1 MARDKRGPKTGIT
14 VEAVLRCT
22 LVVGLLVLQLLLL
35 FVFVRFLRA
44 NAVTVYSLLE
54 LGCSIAIVALVSEH
68 EDASYR
74 FAWVVCVLIMG
85 VFGLVLYLMWG
96 RGTRHNKLG
105 VSIRRVFGRRKEVLL
120 QDPQVSGAMRAQY
133 PDCARLSEYLIGQGF
148 PVYTDTRT
156 RYFPLGEQAFDAMLE
171 DMEKAER
178 YIYMEFFMV
187 FEGQIYERVLD
198 VLTRKAAQG
207 LDVRLMYDDMG
218 SLVTTSRAFLER
230 LEQAGV
236 RVVIFNPVQRYVH
249 QMYLNYRDHR
259 KIVTIDGN
267 VCYTGGINI
276 GDEYANLYPKHGHW
290 KDTAVRFEGDAA
302 YSLTVFLLQMWQACT
317 EETFDFSAYKPAR
330 CEAPEAGFMQP
341 YEDGPHNNPNNPAEN
356 VYRQILCTAK
366 KYVYITTPYLVLD
379 DVLLSELC
387 LAAESGV
394 DVRIVIPGIPDHW
407 YVQQVSLSF
416 SGRLM
421 HSGVR
426 VYRYTPGFV
435 HAKMCVADDVQAT
448 VGTVNLDYRSFYL
461 HYEDG
466 VYFVGDPVVM
476 QVKDDIESLFEQCE
490 ELHYDAW
497 LRRPWYHKLV
507 QPILRIFAPMM

>member
-1 MARDKRGPKTGIT
+1 MAKDKRAPKTGIT
-14 VEAVLRCT
+14 IEAVLRCV
-22 LVVGLLVLQLLLL
+22 LVVGLLALQLLLL
-35 FVFVRFLRA
+35 LVFVRFLRSY
-44 NAVTVYSLLE
+44 AVTVYSLLE

-96 RGTRHNKLG
+96 RGTRRNKLG
-105 VSIRRVFGRRKEVLL
+105 TRIRTVFGGRREVLT
-120 QDPQVSGAMRAQY
+120 QDARVSEALAQRS
-133 PDCARLSEYLIGQGF
+133 PDCARLSDYLTRQGF
-148 PVYTDTRT
+148 PVYVSTKTAF
-156 RYFPLGEQAFDAMLE
+156 YPLGEQAFDAMLQ
-171 DMEKAER
+171 DMEAAEH

-187 FEGQIYERVLD
+187 FEGRIYERVLD

-230 LEQAGV
+230 LESAGV
-236 RVVIFNPVQRYVH
+236 KVVIFNPVQRYVH

-259 KIVTIDGN
+259 KILSIDGN

-290 KDTAVRFEGDAA
+290 KDTAVRLEGDAA

-317 EETFDFSAYKPAR
+317 EEKFEFAAFRPR
-330 CEAPEAGFMQP
+330 GVQAPEGGFVQP

-356 VYRQILCTAK
+356 VYRQIICGAK
-366 KYVYITTPYLVLD
+366 KYVYVTTPYLVLD

-387 LAAESGV
+387 VAAQSGV
-394 DVRIVIPGIPDHW
+394 DVRIIIPGIPDHW

-416 SGRLM
+416 SGPLM
-421 HSGVR
+421 ASGVR
-426 VYRYTPGFV
+426 IYRYTPGFI
-435 HAKMCVADDVQAT
+435 HAKMCVCDDVQAT
-448 VGTVNLDYRSFYL
+448 VGTVNFDYRSFYL

-466 VYFVGDPVVM
+466 VYFVNDPVVS
-476 QVKDDIESLFEQCE
+476 QVKDDIEALFSQCE

-497 LRRPWYHKLV
+497 LRRPWYNKLI
-507 QPILRIFAPMM
+507 QPVLRIFAPMM